1 MKPPR
6 ELDARLARL
15 EADTAPR
22 NPEEAW
28 DLDFLTVP
36 ELKRLEGILVRQES
50 GESLRE
56 EDQAWL
62 EQIKQ
67 KVGPGFAEP
76 GKRGSR
82 RPRAPPRP

>member
-6 ELDARLARL
+6 ELEARLARL

-50 GESLRE
+50 GESLRA

-67 KVGPGFAEP
+67 KIGPGFAEP
-76 GKRGSR
+76 GITT
-82 RPRAPPRP
+82 